1 MEDISGRIEVIC
13 RPARISDTAAVLALT
28 SQIWEGEDY
37 IPQVWEEWLAD
48 EDGRLIV
55 AEHRG
60 QVLGLGK
67 LSRLSDEDW
76 WLQGLRV
83 DPAFEGRGV
92 GSQLHHALVA
102 AWEQIGNGALR
113 LATASFR
120 KPVQHLSEQSGFVKV
135 DEFTPFGADA
145 MLSAG
150 AAVPGSLHLVRLEQ
164 LGAAFAFAL
173 ASETLGISRRHV
185 DLGWEW
191 LPLREDILAAAIREE
206 RVWSW
211 RNGAGLLAA
220 FTDEENEQTRALR
233 LHFAACR
240 LKALAG
246 LLADLRLL
254 AGGLGYQRAGWMASL
269 HPGITAALGSAG
281 YQREWDAEMYLY
293 EKVHATRP
301 GKL

>member
-1 MEDISGRIEVIC
+1 MENNSRRIEVIC
-13 RPARISDTAAVLALT
+13 RPARESDTAAVLALT
-28 SQIWEGEDY
+28 SQIWEGDDY
-37 IPQVWEEWLAD
+37 VPQVWEQWLAD
-48 EDGRLIV
+48 QDGRLIV
-55 AEHRG
+55 AEHQG
-60 QVLGLGK
+60 QVVGLGK

-83 DPAFEGRGV
+83 DPQFEGRGV
-92 GSQLHHALVA
+92 GSQLHHALVS

-120 KPVQHLSEQSGFVKV
+120 KPVQHLCQQSGFVKV

-145 MLSAG
+145 VPVEASASP
-150 AAVPGSLHLVRLEQ
+150 APVRRIRIEALDD
-164 LGAAFAFAL
+164 AFAFAVS
-173 ASETLGISRRHV
+173 SETLKISKRRV
-185 DLGWEW
+185 DMGWEW
-191 LPLREDILAAAIREE
+191 LPLREDFLAAAIREE

-211 RNGAGLLAA
+211 RNGAGLLAVFA
-220 FTDEENEQTRALR
+220 DEEKEGNRELR

-240 LKALAG
+240 LEALAG

-254 AGGLGYQRAGWMASL
+254 AGKLGYIRAGWMASL
-269 HPGITAALGSAG
+269 HPGITAALGAAG

-293 EKVHATRP
+293 EKQHATRP